1 MLSTLFEQSKPGRRA
16 IGFAKGSI
24 HSSQKIA
31 AKHLR
36 KNPPKLP
43 EVAELEVVRHF
54 TRASQLNYSVDTNF
68 YPLGSCTMKYN
79 PKANFRA
86 ASHPAFAD
94 VHPLTPAWAN
104 QGLLRVIRDFE
115 RGLLE
120 ITGMDS
126 ITLAPAAGAHA
137 ELVGI
142 LMAGAY
148 FKDKGQANERRKIII
163 PDSAHGTNPASAVL
177 GGFDVI
183 TIRSN
188 SRGRVNLEELV
199 KVLNQNTAML
209 MMTVPNTLGLFEDE
223 ILEVARL
230 VHKAGALLYMD
241 GANMNALMGVVKPA
255 DLGFDLMHLN
265 LHKTFAVP
273 HGGGG
278 PGAGVLAARRHL
290 EEYLPVPRI
299 TESTNG
305 EMEILES
312 SPKSIGRIR
321 AFHGSVGN
329 ILLSSAYLAML
340 GKEGAVAASRTAIV
354 NANYLK
360 ALLKEAGLKPFQDE
374 PCMHEAVFTLDPK
387 TLNGVRT
394 LDLAKRLL
402 DFGFYAP
409 TVYFP
414 LIVPEAIM
422 AEPTETETPETL
434 EEFAR
439 AVKTILEEAKTN
451 PDRVKTAPHKLPVA
465 RLDEVT
471 AARNPVIRA

>member
-1 MLSTLFEQSKPGRRA
+1 
-16 IGFAKGSI
+16 
-24 HSSQKIA
+24 
-31 AKHLR
+31 
-36 KNPPKLP
+36 
-43 EVAELEVVRHF
+43 
-54 TRASQLNYSVDTNF
+54 
-68 YPLGSCTMKYN
+68 
-79 PKANFRA
+79 
-86 ASHPAFAD
+86 
-94 VHPLTPAWAN
+94 
-104 QGLLRVIRDFE
+104 
-115 RGLLE
+115 
-120 ITGMDS
+120 
-126 ITLAPAAGAHA
+126 
-137 ELVGI
+137 
-142 LMAGAY
+142 
-148 FKDKGQANERRKIII
+148 
-163 PDSAHGTNPASAVL
+163 
-177 GGFDVI
+177 
-183 TIRSN
+183 
-188 SRGRVNLEELV
+188 
-199 KVLNQNTAML
+199 ML

-451 PDRVKTAPHKLPVA
+451 PDRVKTATNKLPVA